1 MRKEKQVACPETGS
15 VRSNRRKGILTG
27 VLALTLMFSAAGGLT
42 GQCGAFGD
50 AGQGNHFAP
59 GSLYQ
64 QGKQQLFRLVLR

>member
-42 GQCGAFGD
+42 G
-50 AGQGNHFAP
+50 
-59 GSLYQ
+59 Y
-64 QGKQQLFRLVLR
+64 